1 METITVKVS
10 DTEAGERLDKVLAAG
25 AAGLSRARLQS
36 LIESGC
42 VRCGGTVVAGSS
54 RKTKAGEVYEIDV
67 PPPEEAVPVAQDI
80 PLDVVYEDAHLIVIN
95 KPADLVVHPAAGNHD
110 GTLVNALL
118 AHCGDALSGIGGV
131 KRPGIVH
138 RLDKET
144 SGLMVVA
151 KNDAAHHGLSAQL
164 ATRTLTR
171 VYQAVVWGVPSP
183 AQGHIETQIGRH
195 KTNRKKMAVLEG
207 GGKDAV
213 TDYRILENFSL
224 LASLVECRLK
234 TGRTHQI
241 RVHMAHIGYPLVG
254 DPLYGK
260 TSTAKFLK
268 QMKAPAA
275 AAAMLQGFPR
285 QALHAAQLEFI
296 HPISENRISLRADL
310 PADMQTLLRA
320 LRAAPA

>member
-10 DTEAGERLDKVLAAG
+10 DAEGGQRLDKVLAA
-25 AAGLSRARLQS
+25 AAGGLSRARVQA
-36 LIESGC
+36 LIAAGH
-42 VRCGGTVVAGSS
+42 VRGAGGPVTDSS
-54 RKTKAGEVYEIDV
+54 RKTKAGEVFEIAV
-67 PPPEEAVPVAQDI
+67 PPAQEAALVAQDI
-80 PLDVVYEDAHLIVIN
+80 PLDIVYEDGDLIVIN

-118 AHCGDALSGIGGV
+118 AHCGAALSGIGGV

-164 ATRTLTR
+164 ATRRLTR
-171 VYQAVVWGVPSP
+171 VYQAIVWGVPSP
-183 AQGHIETQIGRH
+183 AQGRIETQIGRH
-195 KTNRKKMAVLEG
+195 KTNRKKMAVLDG

-213 TDYRILENFSL
+213 TDYRVLETFGL
-224 LASLVECRLK
+224 WASLVECRLK

-241 RVHMAHIGYPLVG
+241 RVHMAHIGHPLAG

-260 TSTAKFLK
+260 ASPAKCVR
-268 QMKAPAA
+268 QMKIPPAA
-275 AAAMLQGFPR
+275 AEALAGFRR

-296 HPISENRISLRADL
+296 HPIGENRISLRADL
-310 PADMQTLLRA
+310 PADMRNLLQVVRHA
-320 LRAAPA
+320 RG